1 MKIEI
6 MFKPEFIRLY
16 NKLPHEL
23 QGEVKEKIELFR
35 EARNHALLK
44 VHKLHGRMKG
54 SHSFSVNY
62 RYRIVF
68 EYESKN
74 CAILMNVGDHDM
86 YN

>member
-1 MKIEI
+1 MEIEI
-6 MFKPEFIRLY
+6 MYKPEFIRLY
-16 NKLPHEL
+16 NRLIGEL
-23 QGEVKEKIELFR
+23 QKEVKEKIELFR
-35 EARNHALLK
+35 DTKNHKILK

-54 SHSFSVNY
+54 SYSFSVNY

-86 YN
+86 YE